1 MKKRIVSLLLALAVA
16 GSMLS
21 STALAE
27 DGGTTTGGTLTAL
40 TQTEV
45 DGVFGSGNASFAPGA
60 TSITLNKDITMTGDI
75 TLGVD
80 CTLDLGGH
88 TLKSQ
93 YISGNAEPPILFI
106 GDNKTVAIVSNGGEG
121 SVIGD
126 VNGAG
131 LGRCTIISNG
141 ALTIGEDVT
150 VEGAD
155 AMWGSSDG
163 GIAIEACGT
172 ALTVQGTVRGGDGG
186 NGGDGGSGGEGGK
199 GILARQEAPPIAIHI
214 TTKGIVYGGRGGNNS
229 NTSES
234 GAIGGNAVHVEGASA
249 TITLEGSL
257 VGGIGGDGS
266 QGGTACFL
274 SNTDSKLVI
283 KGGSLVGGDGGRSY
297 STGGNGG
304 VALWSTRTPADTTKI
319 TAVQIEHGAIQ
330 GGDGSGDTDGGTHT
344 GGNGGTAVYADGCTI
359 KVTTFESEISG
370 GNGGHGVTP
379 GVDGKVSVGDVRIGE
394 ADLNVPEDTS
404 HAPSENEA
412 NTPATL
418 EKLSASKGD
427 SVAVKLVSGSADIS
441 VSTINALS
449 EVGKDTSLRLTVSDG
464 LAGGTAEIVIPGG
477 FGKVTE
483 AGRFSYPM
491 NYRNKAEDHDTMVK
505 AVKGSGSDGITYTM
519 RVGANM
525 TLPTA
530 ATITTKTPVANGTGV
545 NIYKYNEHA
554 NRFVLLGKATA
565 KDGRLTFST
574 KELGQMLLTTG
585 TV

>member
-155 AMWGSSDG
+155 AMWNNNDG

-214 TTKGIVYGGRGGNNS
+214 TTNGIVYGGRGGNNS

-257 VGGIGGDGS
+257 VGG
-266 QGGTACFL
+266 
-274 SNTDSKLVI
+274 
-283 KGGSLVGGDGGRSY
+283 
-297 STGGNGG
+297 NGG
-304 VALWSTRTPADTTKI
+304 VALWSTRKPADTTKI
-319 TAVQIEHGAIQ
+319 TAVQIERGAIQ

-477 FGKVTE
+477 FGK
-483 AGRFSYPM
+483 
-491 NYRNKAEDHDTMVK
+491 
-505 AVKGSGSDGITYTM
+505 
-519 RVGANM
+519 
-525 TLPTA
+525 
-530 ATITTKTPVANGTGV
+530 
-545 NIYKYNEHA
+545 
-554 NRFVLLGKATA
+554 
-565 KDGRLTFST
+565 
-574 KELGQMLLTTG
+574 
-585 TV
+585 